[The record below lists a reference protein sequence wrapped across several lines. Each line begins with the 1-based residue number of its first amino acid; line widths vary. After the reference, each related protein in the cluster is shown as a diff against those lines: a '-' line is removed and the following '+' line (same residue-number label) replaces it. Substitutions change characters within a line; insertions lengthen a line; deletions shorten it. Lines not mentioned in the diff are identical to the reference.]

1 MTKQRAIHS
10 LRWLTLSFFID
21 YFSMGYTL
29 HNSEESERALS
40 CFVEALSIRRYR
52 IGEDSMEVGDTLNMM
67 GFLKA
72 KRGELD
78 DALTLLWDALRI
90 RKLLDDHI
98 KVSETLKNIGNV
110 HREKEELDL
119 AIECYEESLR
129 IRTREVGRD
138 HEKVA
143 DVLVAM
149 GNVYSENP
157 LHLEDARRSYG
168 QAMDIRRRLFGNY
181 DEGVAAVLQSLGT
194 IEYRS
199 KHRDRARDIL
209 SQCVKIRRENGT
221 HIDGDYVNVLVMI
234 GNIYKDEGKDKIAR
248 EVWNEAYQVFSERG
262 LAETNPKIKAAM
274 DHLVEEEKIDKDLY
288 SKDSSSLNNNKSKS
302 IFGLV
307 SEILVKKDKPDDDSL
322 RQNAGRKN
330 IRRLKGK
337 GFKL

>member
-1 MTKQRAIHS
+1 
-10 LRWLTLSFFID
+10 
-21 YFSMGYTL
+21 MGYTL
-29 HNSEESERALS
+29 HNSDETERALS

-72 KRGELD
+72 KQGELD

-90 RKLLDDHI
+90 RKIMDDHI

-110 HREKEELDL
+110 HREKEEMDL

-157 LHLEDARRSYG
+157 LRMDDARRSYQ
-168 QAMDIRRRLFGNY
+168 QAIEIRSRVLGTHH
-181 DEGVAAVLQSLGT
+181 ESVAAVLHYLGT
-194 IEYRS
+194 IEYRANN
-199 KHRDRARDIL
+199 RNIARNLL
-209 SQCVKIRRENGT
+209 SHCVQIRRENGT
-221 HIDGDYVNVLVMI
+221 HNDGDYVNALVMV
-234 GNIYKDEGKDKIAR
+234 GNIYKDQGNDKDAR
-248 EVWNEAYQVFSERG
+248 DCWNEAYQVFSERG
-262 LAETNPKIKAAM
+262 LAETNPKITAAM
-274 DHLVEEEKIDKDLY
+274 EHLVEEEKIDKDLY
-288 SKDSSSLNNNKSKS
+288 SKDSSSLNNKSKS

-307 SEILVKKDKPDDDSL
+307 TEILAKKEKSDDDSL
-322 RQNAGRKN
+322 RHSAGRNN
-330 IRRLKGK
+330 IRRAKGK